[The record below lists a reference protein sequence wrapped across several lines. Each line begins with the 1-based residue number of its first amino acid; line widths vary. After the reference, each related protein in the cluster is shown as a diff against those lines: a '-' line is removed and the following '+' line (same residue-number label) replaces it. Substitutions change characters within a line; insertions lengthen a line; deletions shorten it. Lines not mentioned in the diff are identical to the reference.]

1 MLLKTEQNVK
11 TLNKTL
17 QVDRFVLK
25 FRTQLSYKQNKTL
38 QVDTISLLL
47 TMI

>member
-1 MLLKTEQNVK
+1 MEQNYTGWHICIENKNKKGTNMLLKTEQNVK

-25 FRTQLSYKQNKTL
+25 FRT
-38 QVDTISLLL
+38 
-47 TMI
+47 